1 MIRLAFVQFV
11 SLCTLA
17 SCQSAKDDLVH
28 VGPSA
33 QSEVAS
39 EAEGLPDGGSVD
51 ARVLED
57 GAGNAAAP
65 SVLVSDATMPS
76 GNVGDGAAPADASA
90 LSDGAT
96 EAGAAADA
104 GMAGSIECT
113 PPFMGNDQGVGAF
126 CVDQAHDQA
135 CPVTRTCLE
144 GLVAQH
150 HWPLA
155 GRYYCTKSCTAHA
168 ECGDGARC
176 CRPTLSAERVCL
188 LSACLPTCE

>member
-65 SVLVSDATMPS
+65 HM
-76 GNVGDGAAPADASA
+76 DASSSHVDAAA